1 MPEKWV
7 HHELH
12 DGTQPPTAFC
22 FFWLPLGHP
31 DLDTLVVGQGDLLD
45 QVSVSAPGEHH

>member
-1 MPEKWV
+1 MPEEWI

-31 DLDTLVVGQGDLLD
+31 DLAALVVGQGELLD
-45 QVSVSAPGEHH
+45 QVVGAERRR